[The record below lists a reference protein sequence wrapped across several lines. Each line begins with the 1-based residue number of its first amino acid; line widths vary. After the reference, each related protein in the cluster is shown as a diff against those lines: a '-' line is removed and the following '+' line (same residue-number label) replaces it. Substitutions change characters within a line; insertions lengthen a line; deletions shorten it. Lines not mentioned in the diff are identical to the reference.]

1 MSAPV
6 TFLSLSLFLL
16 TCSLPSA
23 ILSGS
28 YSLFWN
34 RSHSALSRSTSGTES
49 VRDRAQIL
57 YRAGGRLS
65 LGTLSDRLDSGLLG
79 LSCAAVVIGRF
90 HETIR
95 KREWKELTQRI
106 KIMPYTKKLLSPV
119 TSFPCSWLIEKHR
132 EKCAHY
138 PDWVQTGLRGRLLS
152 SPLFFFF
159 RVLAN
164 GYQTRTTGS
173 LKTTWVIFS
182 NKRQFVGRTRQQTC
196 EASTRSSCR
205 SSGKAFNRPGFLPGV
220 KKLTCRL
227 LATAQTSKVHRRLCA
242 NAYVWST
249 STMIWKKQLPCSW
262 AW

>member
-34 RSHSALSRSTSGTES
+34 RSHSALSRLTSGTES

-106 KIMPYTKKLLSPV
+106 KIMPYTKKASVPGNIIPLLLAHWE
-119 TSFPCSWLIEKHR
+119 TSRKMCSLSWLG
-132 EKCAHY
+132 
-138 PDWVQTGLRGRLLS
+138 TNGLAWTTFIIASFLLLS
-152 SPLFFFF
+152 SPRKWLPNENYRFAKDNLSDFFK
-159 RVLAN
+159 
-164 GYQTRTTGS
+164 Q
-173 LKTTWVIFS
+173 
-182 NKRQFVGRTRQQTC
+182 
-196 EASTRSSCR
+196 ASIR
-205 SSGKAFNRPGFLPGV
+205 
-220 KKLTCRL
+220 
-227 LATAQTSKVHRRLCA
+227 
-242 NAYVWST
+242 W
-249 STMIWKKQLPCSW
+249 
-262 AW
+262 